1 MTLFETVAT
10 PNHPLAPP
18 KPAASGRSTPP
29 KTAASSGST
38 LVDLL
43 DSPLAA
49 APTFATAPALTPA
62 SPAAPHQAAASFAAG
77 LFGMGAGAATPP
89 AKGLP
94 TLSRMPD
101 GPGAAS
107 GERTALDEVLQQ
119 HPKMAELAAEAVD
132 DARGAASG
140 PAAVW
145 QELAFADLFAD
156 VAGGSQA
163 GQPGPGQPGGL
174 SALQASMQLI
184 VRGLRVLNREAAGGG
199 AAAAAGGGELRSL
212 LSRAEAGFRH
222 GLELLGRL
230 GRQREL
236 PPLLEYLEQLVLSV
250 ANMEV
255 GAMLAVPA
263 AWPAAPPVVAAAA
276 TLPTAAAAAAAAA
289 AGGAAAGCGAYL
301 LVLHRAEDVHFTL
314 TIVDTGLGLEHHPC
328 RTDPRTGLLQRSLGV
343 VVPKVRR
350 ERHPSPQ
357 IPQPQPDLVQPH
369 TLVQPYPDPD
379 AHPNSTPTPT
389 PELDPQPA
397 VASKVPR
404 ERLADSGFWFLLYRQ
419 MYAAKPSSSPAE
431 AAAQVYG
438 TLLPALN
445 DQPLMAAVNATTLR
459 WRAPPLGADLTH
471 ACCALEALEACL
483 FAGGATDAQ
492 AAYAAALWRWSIL
505 QLALI
510 DLRGPGGQGV
520 ALSASDLVLL
530 RLAARQTAR
539 GAAAL
544 ADGPLP
550 LSPSH
555 AAQLQET
562 LSRLEAAAARARGGG
577 GTHFGGVAGSSTP
590 PQLTLAASERQA
602 GAARFSLFGRML
614 RDFDVAGLAGQS
626 EPPPVVLPV
635 ELSLV
640 PDAVACFNDVCNAL
654 RHATQ
659 LCEVLSNQMTHVSN
673 TYCLRIALIQH
684 LVINVVPLPL
694 PATHPERASRCFWAS
709 EPMRYETQADLLR
722 LLNLVARHFAACS
735 FSIRVTRSFD
745 AVRLVTV
752 ACLVAIADAVMRIRT
767 CDVPSLL
774 CLSYSGLADGPGGA
788 FGFEVGSFAVESE
801 DLQLSS
807 PELHTARVRVLDY
820 FGAQAVPESRRIFRF
835 ERSMEFG
842 GAEALL
848 LRQLCLHMAFPT
860 EREGPTSLLP
870 AYLSGESRLMLENFP
885 ELGFFRD
892 IVFLFKM
899 LMVRLK

>member
-1 MTLFETVAT
+1 M
-10 PNHPLAPP
+10 PHR
-18 KPAASGRSTPP
+18 PA
-29 KTAASSGST
+29 
-38 LVDLL
+38 D
-43 DSPLAA
+43 
-49 APTFATAPALTPA
+49 
-62 SPAAPHQAAASFAAG
+62 
-77 LFGMGAGAATPP
+77 
-89 AKGLP
+89 
-94 TLSRMPD
+94 
-101 GPGAAS
+101 
-107 GERTALDEVLQQ
+107 
-119 HPKMAELAAEAVD
+119 
-132 DARGAASG
+132 
-140 PAAVW
+140 
-145 QELAFADLFAD
+145 
-156 VAGGSQA
+156 
-163 GQPGPGQPGGL
+163 
-174 SALQASMQLI
+174 
-184 VRGLRVLNREAAGGG
+184 G
-199 AAAAAGGGELRSL
+199 AAAAQPGRGGAQGAP
-212 LSRAEAGFRH
+212 RAKPHTHSASPNPTWSPDAPDSHPQPRP
-222 GLELLGRL
+222 
-230 GRQREL
+230 L
-236 PPLLEYLEQLVLSV
+236 PP
-250 ANMEV
+250 
-255 GAMLAVPA
+255 
-263 AWPAAPPVVAAAA
+263 
-276 TLPTAAAAAAAAA
+276 
-289 AGGAAAGCGAYL
+289 
-301 LVLHRAEDVHFTL
+301 
-314 TIVDTGLGLEHHPC
+314 I
-328 RTDPRTGLLQRSLGV
+328 
-343 VVPKVRR
+343 
-350 ERHPSPQ
+350 PSWT
-357 IPQPQPDLVQPH
+357 PDL
-369 TLVQPYPDPD
+369 LWY
-379 AHPNSTPTPT
+379 
-389 PELDPQPA
+389 L
-397 VASKVPR
+397 KVPR

-419 MYAAKPSSSPAE
+419 MYAAKPSTSPAE

-492 AAYAAALWRWSIL
+492 AAYAAALWRWTML

-550 LSPSH
+550 LSASH

-562 LSRLEAAAARARGGG
+562 ITRLEAAAAHARSGG

-788 FGFEVGSFAVESE
+788 FGFEVRCLPRRQERGPAPC
-801 DLQLSS
+801 DA
-807 PELHTARVRVLDY
+807 PCNAPWNARCTM
-820 FGAQAVPESRRIFRF
+820 QCTI
-835 ERSMEFG
+835 
-842 GAEALL
+842 
-848 LRQLCLHMAFPT
+848 
-860 EREGPTSLLP
+860 
-870 AYLSGESRLMLENFP
+870 
-885 ELGFFRD
+885 
-892 IVFLFKM
+892 
-899 LMVRLK
+899 